1 MKGNAT
7 YPSRRNLV
15 EAGAVSAPRRRRW
28 TAQPQLLLLV
38 PALLVVVGLFVY
50 PFIYGLDLSL
60 HPQGALAR
68 AGALA
73 NYRAFFST
81 PRERLSIW
89 NTLRLAVPATL
100 IDLVVALPLAYR
112 MRRPLPAQRAI
123 TTILVIPMTLG
134 TVLIA
139 EGLIEFFGPAGW
151 LNKILLGL
159 HVTSEPVQLV
169 HNYIGVLF
177 SLIISDF
184 PAVFLVL
191 LGYASGIDPTLEQ
204 AARVLGAGPWKRI
217 YRVTL
222 PLMASGIAIAAALSF
237 VATFSVFPSAVLV
250 GEPAGSTRV
259 IALAAWQAAYE
270 RFDYSDASAIAIVM
284 AAIELIV
291 VACVLMVRGRGYR
304 GPTVGGK
311 A

>member
-1 MKGNAT
+1 MKGDAASPFRRDVVGPNA
-7 YPSRRNLV
+7 
-15 EAGAVSAPRRRRW
+15 APVRRRRRW
-28 TAQPQLLLLV
+28 APQPQLLLLV
-38 PALLVVVGLFVY
+38 PALLVVAGLFVY
-50 PFIYGLDLSL
+50 PLAYGFDLSL

-73 NYRAFFST
+73 NYQAFFGT
-81 PRERLSIW
+81 PRERQSIW
-89 NTLRLAVPATL
+89 NTLRLAVPATI
-100 IDLVVALPLAYR
+100 IDLLVALPLAYR

-159 HVTSEPVQLV
+159 HLTSQPVQLV
-169 HNYIGVLF
+169 HNYTGVLF

-191 LGYASGIDPTLEQ
+191 LGYASGIDPALEQ
-204 AARVLGAGPWKRI
+204 AARVLGAGPWKRL
-217 YRVTL
+217 YRITL

-270 RFDYSDASAIAIVM
+270 RFDYPAASAIAIVM

-291 VACVLMVRGRGYR
+291 VACVLMVRGRGYH
-304 GPTVGGK
+304 GATVGGRV
-311 A
+311 